1 MRGGGT
7 LHYFKREKEE
17 EAPYITSKE
26 NERMK
31 YLTLLQ
37 KRMRGGGTLHYFKRK

>member
-1 MRGGGT
+1 MRRGGT

-26 NERMK
+26 NERRR

-37 KRMRGGGTLHYFKRK
+37 KRIREGGTLHYFKRE